1 VRTITYNV
9 YGCTGWPDGADGA
22 ASVGRETVAA
32 RTAAALAARDPDV
45 VTFSEAP
52 PEPVVREMAAEVG
65 MDAAVFPS
73 RGHYP
78 GALLTDCPLV
88 AAESVPD
95 LLDDPP
101 DDLFTR
107 HAGRAVVETGDG
119 ELVVYSVHLHPG
131 DEGIRLRESRRLGT
145 AVEADVRSGRP
156 VVLQGDLN
164 HTPDGPECEAWRAA
178 GLRDAHALADADPD
192 PTFRTDDPDMR
203 IDYVWVSEAFADR
216 TAAARVLSGR
226 PFGPGASDDYSLSD
240 HLPVLATF
248 DCDR

>member
-1 VRTITYNV
+1 V
-9 YGCTGWPDGADGA
+9 CSSD
-22 ASVGRETVAA
+22 
-32 RTAAALAARDPDV
+32 L
-45 VTFSEAP
+45 
-52 PEPVVREMAAEVG
+52 
-65 MDAAVFPS
+65 AVFPS
-73 RGHYP
+73 RGAWP
-78 GALLTDCPLV
+78 GALLTDCRLV
-88 AAESVPD
+88 AAESAPD

-119 ELVVYSVHLHPG
+119 EAVVYSAHLHPE
-131 DEGIRLRESRRLGT
+131 DEAVRRRESRRLGT

-192 PTFRTDDPDMR
+192 ATFHADDPDRR

-216 TAAARVLSGR
+216 TTATRVLSGP
-226 PFGPGASDDYSLSD
+226 PFGPGEPGALCLSD
-240 HLPVLATF
+240 HLPVLAAF
-248 DCDR
+248 DVDR